1 MRKKRVASL
10 AIVMAMVLGLAGCGS
25 TSKKSDT
32 IEANAPATESVQKLS
47 KKIKRLLQRK
57 AVPISVV

>member
-32 IEANAPATESVQKLS
+32 IEANAPAVESVQEAVEE
-47 KKIKRLLQRK
+47 
-57 AVPISVV
+57 AVPANKGTKKKKKK